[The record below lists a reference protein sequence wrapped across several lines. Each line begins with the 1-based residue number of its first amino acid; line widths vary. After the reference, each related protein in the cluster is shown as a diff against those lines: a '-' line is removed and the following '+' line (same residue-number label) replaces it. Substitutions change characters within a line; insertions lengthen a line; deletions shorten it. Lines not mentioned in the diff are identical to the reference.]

1 MRRRKA
7 LWLTILTAALVLL
20 LALGFALLQH
30 PGAEIEELPELNQAA
45 TFHSSASPAA

>member
-7 LWLTILTAALVLL
+7 LWLTILTGALVVL

-30 PGAEIEELPELNQAA
+30 PDAQVQEIPPVKRTL
-45 TFHSSASPAA
+45 